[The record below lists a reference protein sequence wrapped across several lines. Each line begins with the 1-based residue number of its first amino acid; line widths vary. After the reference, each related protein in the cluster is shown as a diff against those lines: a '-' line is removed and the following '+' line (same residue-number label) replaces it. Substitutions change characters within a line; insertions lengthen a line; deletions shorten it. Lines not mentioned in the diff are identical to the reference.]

1 MELSQQTTILRQFKE
16 EYNIPALALI
26 NKKGKLLVALTAKE
40 ENSEMIGKIP
50 ALAFS
55 IFEENLEK
63 FQSSRI
69 KSIKVQG
76 KENNILFYTIQEDKI
91 LIIWMN
97 DTKISEDFLPKVESI
112 VLQLSNS

>member
-1 MELSQQTTILRQFKE
+1 MELSQQTTILRNLKE

-26 NKKGKLLVALTAKE
+26 NKKGKLLIALTAKE
-40 ENSEMIGKIP
+40 ENSEMVGRIP

-63 FQSSRI
+63 FHASHL

-76 KENNILFYTIQEDKI
+76 KENNILFYTIQKEQI

-97 DTKISEDFLPKVESI
+97 DRKISEDFSKKIES
-112 VLQLSNS
+112 VVSQLSNG

>member
-1 MELSQQTTILRQFKE
+1 MELAQQTAILRQLKE

-26 NKKGKLLVALTAKE
+26 NKKGKLLIALTAKE
-40 ENSEMIGKIP
+40 ENSEMVGRIP
-50 ALAFS
+50 ALSFS

-63 FQSSRI
+63 FQASHI

-76 KENNILFYTIQEDKI
+76 KENNILFYTIQDNKI
-91 LIIWMN
+91 LVIWMN
-97 DTKISEDFLPKVESI
+97 NTEISEDFSQKVESI